1 MYLTGNMWII
11 CMKHLNLKD
20 KEDFFKPMKMKDKE
34 GFFKPMKMKDKEDF
48 LSL

>member
-1 MYLTGNMWII
+1 MGNMWIT

-34 GFFKPMKMKDKEDF
+34 DF